1 MSLKNKI
8 RWDIF
13 LVKYRVLSVRSAA
26 VYKMAKAAIN
36 LNKRHLCPAILA
48 DFLVDHYGKLVE
60 RKGELALWSD
70 DFVKE
75 VGA

>member
-1 MSLKNKI
+1 MSLKNRI
-8 RWDIF
+8 RWQIF
-13 LVKYRVLSVRSAA
+13 LIKYRVLSVRSAA
-26 VYKMAKAAIN
+26 AHKMAKTAIS
-36 LNKRHLCPAILA
+36 LNEIYLCPAILV
-48 DFLVDHYGKLVE
+48 DFFVDHYSKIVE